1 MIKKSLLA
9 LILVM
14 SFGQFLFAQT
24 FDTTTYSHLVKADKD
39 EFLNYARSVGLT
51 TDYDTASASLFAK
64 TKGCLYT
71 KPLGDKN
78 NNEYYDLVLI
88 VSTQNKENNK
98 LILRDAKEMQDK
110 KGFWIDNLY
119 MYREWDMENP
129 YSKEMWYKVLVYKK
143 KK

>member
-1 MIKKSLLA
+1 MTKNLLVLSLLM
-9 LILVM
+9 L
-14 SFGQFLFAQT
+14 FGQVLSAQT
-24 FDTTTYSHLVKADKD
+24 FDTTTYMHLVQADKE
-39 EFLNYARSVGLT
+39 EFVNYAKSIGMT
-51 TDYDTASASLFAK
+51 TDFDTASQSLFAK

-110 KGFWIDNLY
+110 KGFWTDTQYL
-119 MYREWDMENP
+119 YREWDLENP
-129 YSKEMWYKVLVYKK
+129 ISKEMWYKVLVYKK

>member
-1 MIKKSLLA
+1 MTKNLL
-9 LILVM
+9 LLMLSMLFEQI
-14 SFGQFLFAQT
+14 LFAQT
-24 FDTTTYSHLVKADKD
+24 FDTTTYLHLVKADKD
-39 EFLNYARSVGLT
+39 EFVNYAKSVGMT
-51 TDYDTASASLFAK
+51 TDFDTASQSLFAR

-98 LILRDAKEMQDK
+98 LILRNAIEMQNK
-110 KGFWIDNLY
+110 KGFWTDDQYL
-119 MYREWDMENP
+119 YREWDLENP
-129 YSKEMWYKVLVYKK
+129 ISKEMWYKVLVYKK